1 MSKLVVACLLII
13 SSTYAQQNELTA
25 RILKPKFTVHFDFN
39 SFVLNTNAKKQLD
52 SIVHLIKVEPLKIQ
66 KIEIAGHCDSVG
78 SHAYNDVLSLKRVQ
92 TVNGYL
98 RAHGTNDSLIKNI
111 TGYGKRQPLND
122 NLDALK
128 RSDNRRVEIVFQ
140 LAVPAAK
147 NNAPDNEVVAPIDS
161 SELKTLDLSHAQVN
175 DIIELENINFYAD
188 QHIIVEESRKNLKIL
203 LNTMQVNKT
212 LRIQIRGHVCCI
224 PSYQADAMDD
234 ETYTEDLSFQRA
246 KQIYLYLVENGI
258 DRDRMTYV
266 GLGSK
271 YPLVREITNAD
282 KAKNRRVEIKILSK

>member
-1 MSKLVVACLLII
+1 MSKFFAACLLF
-13 SSTYAQQNELTA
+13 SSSIYGQSNETLQ
-25 RILKPKFTVHFDFN
+25 ILKPKFLVHFDFN
-39 SFVLNTNAKKQLD
+39 SSILRDDAKNQLD
-52 SIVHLIKVEPLKIQ
+52 SLINLIKIELLQIQ
-66 KIEIAGHCDSVG
+66 QIDIAGHCDSVG
-78 SHAYNDVLSLKRVQ
+78 SNTYNDVLSSKRAQ
-92 TVNGYL
+92 TVSSYL
-98 RAHGTNDSLIKNI
+98 PAHGINDSLIKDV
-111 TGYGKRQPLND
+111 TGFGKRQPLND
-122 NLDALK
+122 NLDASK
-128 RSDNRRVEIVFQ
+128 RSYNRRVEIT
-140 LAVPAAK
+140 LHLSVPPVRIIT
-147 NNAPDNEVVAPIDS
+147 PDTLEPPIDS
-161 SELKTLDLSHAQVN
+161 SSFKTLDLSHAQVN

-188 QHIIVEESRKNLKIL
+188 QHIIVEASRKYLKVL
-203 LNTMQVNKT
+203 LNTMQQNKT

-234 ETYTEDLSFQRA
+234 ETYTENLSFQRA